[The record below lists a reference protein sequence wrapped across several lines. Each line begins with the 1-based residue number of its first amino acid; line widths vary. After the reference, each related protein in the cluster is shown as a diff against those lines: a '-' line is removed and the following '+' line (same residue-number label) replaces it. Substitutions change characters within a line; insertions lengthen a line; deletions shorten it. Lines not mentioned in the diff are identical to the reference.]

1 MTCQCL
7 FFDKAVDTNR
17 NRMVCNQILSIIPSL
32 SISSIKSVPARHP
45 FLPTYYPARVR
56 ICWLV
61 SYLLMIRMAPH
72 HHQPTHTPE
81 ALGGPGPLVC
91 MQSIPQISYDSNL
104 KPPGLLLCSVPF
116 ASGAFLLLL
125 IAFIVV
131 PTPVSH
137 VRQLRVTATKVTW
150 CPRTATPHK
159 LHLPPWTSQQ
169 RIPFARI
176 MFFTVDIQLTWRWG
190 DIFWTRYFI
199 LKRAKF
205 SQG

>member
-1 MTCQCL
+1 MKSNLTTL
-7 FFDKAVDTNR
+7 FCRNNPFMAAAV
-17 NRMVCNQILSIIPSL
+17 
-32 SISSIKSVPARHP
+32 A
-45 FLPTYYPARVR
+45 ARVR

-61 SYLLMIRMAPH
+61 AYLLIVQMVH
-72 HHQPTHTPE
+72 HHH
-81 ALGGPGPLVC
+81 PLTRPHKVGWSLLC
-91 MQSIPQISYDSNL
+91 MQCIPQISYDSNL

-116 ASGAFLLLL
+116 ASRAFLLLLL
-125 IAFIVV
+125 IAFLVV

-137 VRQLRVTATKVTW
+137 VRQLRVTATKVT
-150 CPRTATPHK
+150 CCSRTATPHS

-176 MFFTVDIQLTWRWG
+176 MFFTVDIPLTWRWG
-190 DIFWTRYFI
+190 DIFWTRYVI